1 MKSKTNNGNKYIGF
15 FIPKAV
21 LNQKL
26 HSPSQFAFNK
36 TAGENRK
43 SAAFSWLIPALLLLA
58 SIFISNEMQAQA
70 CSSYPTWTT
79 GMFIGPAGNNCSGSG
94 VPSPQTV
101 SYNGNLYTHRG
112 YCSNAGPG
120 HWDFQLV
127 GTCTQCTNR
136 TVGGPSSSPTP
147 CVNTVM
153 TSITHATTQV
163 TGIASSSGLPAG
175 VSASYSGN
183 FITIS
188 GTPTATGTFTYTITP
203 TSDCGSATA
212 TGTITVGANNTVT
225 SASSTPTVCISTAIT
240 NITHTTTGATGIAN
254 AGTIGANGLPAGVA
268 ASLNNNTITVFGTPS
283 AAGTFNYSIPLTGG
297 CGTVNATGTI
307 TVNANV
313 AINAFSPATSTRCQ
327 GAGTVTTTTTA
338 SNSTGITY
346 GLDATTAAFAGN
358 SINASTGA
366 VTYAAGWSGTTTITA
381 SAAGCSGP
389 ATTTHVVT
397 VNALPT
403 VSSATG
409 NSKTY
414 TGIANATTVSAAA
427 SAGATIDWYDA
438 SSGGTLLASG
448 SLTYAPTGI
457 NAGTYPVF
465 AQARNTTT
473 GCTSAARSSAT
484 LTINKA
490 LLTITAVAQTVPY
503 GTVASTVT
511 GAGTYTATGF
521 VNSETSSVIGGSA
534 TYTTT
539 YTNTTAAGTAGVT
552 ITPVVTNL
560 TATNYSFSAANG
572 AITISKA
579 NTTITATGTTS
590 FTYTGAVQG
599 PTTSTVTGSTGAVT
613 YSYSNTGGT
622 TYGPS
627 ATRPT
632 NAGTYQVIASVAA
645 DANYNS
651 ASSSAL
657 AFTIN
662 KAVLTITA
670 ANQTVPYGTAAITV
684 TGAGTYTATGFVNSE
699 TSSVIGG
706 SATYT
711 TTYTN
716 TTAAGTAGVT
726 ITPVVTNL
734 TATNYSFSAAN
745 GAITISVATP
755 TVTVTVGTYT
765 YNASAQGPTAATN
778 TGTGSSY
785 TFSYVG
791 TGSTTYAASST
802 RPTAAGTYTATATV
816 AANGNFGSASS
827 NATSFSISTKALTI
841 TANNQTKCAGTTF
854 TFAGTEFTTSG
865 LESGNTVT
873 SATITSTGAPSNAI
887 AGTYPIVASNA
898 AGTGLANYNI
908 TYVNGTLTVNANV
921 AISSQS
927 TATQTRCISLAF
939 TPITVTATGVGLTY
953 QWYSNTTAST
963 IGGTSLAAANG
974 AETDSY
980 TPQSTVAGTLYY
992 YCVVSGTC
1000 GTAVTSAVSGAFI
1013 TNNPISNASCGAIVT
1028 RWNLA
1033 TAGSGATQLSIG
1045 TATSGIVNYYW
1056 QQVTGGTA
1064 TGSGTFS
1071 GNTLTITDLPSG
1083 ATIRLG
1089 IYPTNFQR
1097 ININNGADKSRLLD
1111 VEQWGTSVWTSMESG
1126 FYGCDNLN
1134 ITATDI
1140 PVLTSC
1146 TSMQRMFRG
1155 CLTLNG
1161 PTNINSWSTGLVTN
1175 MVEMFQEAVAFNQN
1189 IGNWNLNANVDMANM
1204 LAQSGMNCSNYAA
1217 TLVGWQAN
1225 TSCPTGRRLGAP
1237 GRTYASSA
1245 AAARDTLVLA
1255 IGSGGKGW
1263 TITDGGQSAIVISSQ
1278 STATQTRCIN
1288 AVFSPITVTATGVG
1302 LTYQWYSNTTA
1313 STTGG
1318 TSLAATNGAQ
1328 TNSYTPQSTVAG
1340 TLYYYCIVSGTCGTA
1355 VTSAVSG
1362 AFITNANVAI
1372 NAFSPA
1378 TSTRCQ
1384 GAGTVITTT
1393 TASNSTGITY
1403 GLDATTAA
1411 FAGNSIVAATGAVT
1425 YAAGWSGTTTITAS
1439 ATGCNGPVTTTHV
1452 VTVTPTNI
1460 ASAASSTP
1468 TLCGGTALT
1477 NILHTTTNASGIG
1490 TATGLPAG
1498 VTAEWAA
1505 NTITIRGTPTASGTF
1520 NYSIPLTGGCG
1531 SVNAT
1536 GTITVIPNNWLG
1548 VTSNSWNVATNWSC
1562 GVVPTGIGDITISSS
1577 SPAPILDINLTLQSG
1592 VSLVLSGT
1600 GSLVIDPTKSFTI
1613 AGTADFGGK
1622 LVTLKSDTFGTGAIG
1637 QVTGSLINAT
1647 NLTVERYIPANGRR
1661 FRFLAS
1667 PVVGGTSL
1675 EWRDNAG
1682 STPGRGTQIT
1692 GAGTADSSLT
1702 GNPSAYKYTEDLSTA
1717 TTIGQCWEAI
1727 EGNTNLVNGK
1737 GYRVLVR
1744 GDRSI
1749 SLTTLNSDNNATT
1762 LWVNGAY
1769 PTGIIT
1775 LPVSYTTGKGEGW
1788 NLVGNPYPCTIDY
1801 EATSGWAKTNM
1812 GPGVAIYRPS
1822 TNSYA
1827 YSVSTGG
1834 ANPSNLST
1842 NGGSQYIASGQ
1853 SFFVKANG
1861 VAPSLTCTEAV
1872 KVTNQGTPINLF
1884 KGVPANQLRLTL
1896 TQDSNNIDEALIAFA
1911 TDYKDAFDNNEDI
1924 VKLPNSNVNI
1934 SSVFGTD
1941 KYAAINLTSKNYTEK
1956 TIPLSVWSSKNGN
1969 LQLSFSQLA
1978 GFDAGVTIFLRDKFL
1993 NTTIAINQNKTITV
2007 NLADN
2012 SKGDNR
2018 FELIFKNASTSLN
2031 AKDVLPINAL
2041 VYPNPATD
2049 LLQVDLENVNFKNS
2063 ILTVYNLA
2071 GAKMLT
2077 GSINSKTTLNIE
2089 NWSSGVY
2096 FVNITNENGF
2106 NKTIKFIK

>member
-1 MKSKTNNGNKYIGF
+1 M
-15 FIPKAV
+15 
-21 LNQKL
+21 
-26 HSPSQFAFNK
+26 
-36 TAGENRK
+36 
-43 SAAFSWLIPALLLLA
+43 
-58 SIFISNEMQAQA
+58 
-70 CSSYPTWTT
+70 
-79 GMFIGPAGNNCSGSG
+79 
-94 VPSPQTV
+94 
-101 SYNGNLYTHRG
+101 
-112 YCSNAGPG
+112 
-120 HWDFQLV
+120 
-127 GTCTQCTNR
+127 
-136 TVGGPSSSPTP
+136 
-147 CVNTVM
+147 
-153 TSITHATTQV
+153 
-163 TGIASSSGLPAG
+163 
-175 VSASYSGN
+175 
-183 FITIS
+183 
-188 GTPTATGTFTYTITP
+188 
-203 TSDCGSATA
+203 
-212 TGTITVGANNTVT
+212 
-225 SASSTPTVCISTAIT
+225 
-240 NITHTTTGATGIAN
+240 
-254 AGTIGANGLPAGVA
+254 
-268 ASLNNNTITVFGTPS
+268 
-283 AAGTFNYSIPLTGG
+283 
-297 CGTVNATGTI
+297 
-307 TVNANV
+307 
-313 AINAFSPATSTRCQ
+313 
-327 GAGTVTTTTTA
+327 
-338 SNSTGITY
+338 
-346 GLDATTAAFAGN
+346 
-358 SINASTGA
+358 
-366 VTYAAGWSGTTTITA
+366 
-381 SAAGCSGP
+381 
-389 ATTTHVVT
+389 
-397 VNALPT
+397 
-403 VSSATG
+403 
-409 NSKTY
+409 
-414 TGIANATTVSAAA
+414 
-427 SAGATIDWYDA
+427 
-438 SSGGTLLASG
+438 
-448 SLTYAPTGI
+448 
-457 NAGTYPVF
+457 
-465 AQARNTTT
+465 
-473 GCTSAARSSAT
+473 
-484 LTINKA
+484 
-490 LLTITAVAQTVPY
+490 
-503 GTVASTVT
+503 
-511 GAGTYTATGF
+511 
-521 VNSETSSVIGGSA
+521 
-534 TYTTT
+534 
-539 YTNTTAAGTAGVT
+539 
-552 ITPVVTNL
+552 
-560 TATNYSFSAANG
+560 
-572 AITISKA
+572 
-579 NTTITATGTTS
+579 
-590 FTYTGAVQG
+590 
-599 PTTSTVTGSTGAVT
+599 
-613 YSYSNTGGT
+613 
-622 TYGPS
+622 
-627 ATRPT
+627 
-632 NAGTYQVIASVAA
+632 
-645 DANYNS
+645 
-651 ASSSAL
+651 
-657 AFTIN
+657 
-662 KAVLTITA
+662 
-670 ANQTVPYGTAAITV
+670 
-684 TGAGTYTATGFVNSE
+684 
-699 TSSVIGG
+699 
-706 SATYT
+706 
-711 TTYTN
+711 
-716 TTAAGTAGVT
+716 
-726 ITPVVTNL
+726 
-734 TATNYSFSAAN
+734 
-745 GAITISVATP
+745 
-755 TVTVTVGTYT
+755 
-765 YNASAQGPTAATN
+765 
-778 TGTGSSY
+778 
-785 TFSYVG
+785 
-791 TGSTTYAASST
+791 
-802 RPTAAGTYTATATV
+802 
-816 AANGNFGSASS
+816 
-827 NATSFSISTKALTI
+827 
-841 TANNQTKCAGTTF
+841 
-854 TFAGTEFTTSG
+854 
-865 LESGNTVT
+865 ESGNTVT

-1013 TNNPISNASCGAIVT
+1013 TNNPIDNASCGAFIT
-1028 RWNLA
+1028 EWNLA
-1033 TAGSGATQLSIG
+1033 TTGTSTTSLSIG
-1045 TATSGIVNYYW
+1045 TATSGTVNYYW

-1071 GNTLTITDLPSG
+1071 GNTLTITGLPSG

-1111 VEQWGTSVWTSMESG
+1111 VEQWGTSVWTSMETG

-1245 AAARDTLVLA
+1245 AAARTNLVLA

-1302 LTYQWYSNTTA
+1302 LTYQWYSNTIA

-1362 AFITNANVAI
+1362 AFITNANVSISAFSQTTSTLCQGAGTVATTTTATNSTEITYSLDAASIIGGNIINASTGAITYAAGWSGTTTITASAAGCNGPVTTTHVVTITPTVTI

-1384 GAGTVITTT
+1384 GAGTVTTTT

-1403 GLDATTAA
+1403 SLDATTAA
-1411 FAGNSIVAATGAVT
+1411 FAGNSINTATGAVT

-1468 TLCGGTALT
+1468 TLCGGSALT
-1477 NILHTTTNASGIG
+1477 NILHTTTSASGIG

-1531 SVNAT
+1531 SANAT

-1562 GVVPTGIGDITISSS
+1562 GVVPTGNGDITISSS

-1600 GSLVIDPTKSFTI
+1600 GSLVIDPTKSLTI

-1622 LVTLKSDTFGTGAIG
+1622 LVTLKSDTFGTAAIG
-1637 QVTGSLINAT
+1637 QITGTLNGASNI
-1647 NLTVERYIPANGRR
+1647 TVERYIPANGRR
-1661 FRFLAS
+1661 YRYLAS

-1675 EWRDNAG
+1675 QWRDNAG
-1682 STPGRGTQIT
+1682 STPGRGTHIT
-1692 GAGTADSSLT
+1692 GGTNSAFYDVST
-1702 GNPSAYKYTEDLSTA
+1702 TPQPSAFKYTESLSTA
-1717 TTIGQCWEAI
+1717 TNINTCWEAI
-1727 EGNTNLVNGK
+1727 DGNTALANGK
-1737 GYRVLVR
+1737 GYRLFVR
-1744 GDRSI
+1744 GDRTI
-1749 SLTTLNSDNNATT
+1749 DITLTINNVNNATT

-1769 PTGIIT
+1769 PSGTRN
-1775 LPVSYTTGKGEGW
+1775 LPVSYTAGKGDGW

-1801 EATSGWAKTNM
+1801 EASSGWVKNNM
-1812 GPGVAIYRPS
+1812 GSGVAIYRPS

-1827 YSVSTGG
+1827 YSLSSGG
-1834 ANPSNLST
+1834 TNPSNLSI

-1861 VAPSLTCTEAV
+1861 TGAPSLSCTEAV
-1872 KVTNQGTPINLF
+1872 KVTNQGSPINLF

-1896 TQDSNNIDEALIAFA
+1896 KLDSSNIDETLIAFA
-1911 TDYKDAFDNNEDI
+1911 ANYKDTFDNNEDI
-1924 VKLPNSNVNI
+1924 SKIPNANVNI
-1934 SSVFGTD
+1934 STIVGTE
-1941 KYAAINLTSKNYTEK
+1941 KYAAINLTSNNYKEK
-1956 TIPLSVWSSKNGN
+1956 VMPLSVWSNKNGN

-1978 GFDAGVTIFLRDKFL
+1978 GFDAGVTVFLKDKFL
-1993 NTTIAINQNKTITV
+1993 NTTTAIDQDKTINI

-2018 FELIFKNASTSLN
+2018 FELVFKNSNTN
-2031 AKDVLPINAL
+2031 TEDVLISNTQL
-2041 VYPNPATD
+2041 SVYPNPATD
-2049 LLQVDLENVNFKNS
+2049 VLNININNVSFKNS
-2063 ILTVYNLA
+2063 SVRITNVSGQEL
-2071 GAKMLT
+2071 
-2077 GSINSKTTLNIE
+2077 INTNMSGTDKQINIE
-2089 NWSSGVY
+2089 GLSNGIY
-2096 FVNITNENGF
+2096 FVNIINENGF
-2106 NKTIKFIK
+2106 NKTVKFVK